1 MPSFP
6 RPTCKPGIL
15 SRPIDLL
22 PRLLIRFRLMRGAQM
37 RAATRRGDRSLAMPV
52 ALGVMCGSLTLNLV
66 TTCAEA
72 QTLSFQPTWRQL
84 SPATSPSPR
93 RGATMA
99 YDSAQG
105 QVVLFGGI
113 GSSSG
118 FQNDT
123 WTWNGAT

>member
-6 RPTCKPGIL
+6 RPTCKPGFF
-15 SRPIDLL
+15 SAPIHHFV
-22 PRLLIRFRLMRGAQM
+22 RLLNRFRHVQNGRMHALIYPGDRFSAVPVTL
-37 RAATRRGDRSLAMPV
+37 RAAFWLC
-52 ALGVMCGSLTLNLV
+52 ALLMSVEAIS
-66 TTCAEA
+66 AEA

-123 WTWNGAT
+123 WTWNG